1 MEDRLQPLVRRS
13 RALSTVPFLF
23 SSGWLTLSLRVGILF
38 LPALPSAPFAFALSS
53 HRSHELVELRK
64 LDVRVFTSRDAIT
77 FLSFS
82 TVLATLR
89 SRVVSS

>member
-23 SSGWLTLSLRVGILF
+23 SPGWLTLSLRVGILF
-38 LPALPSAPFAFALSS
+38 LPALPSAPFAFALGS

-64 LDVRVFTSRDAIT
+64 LDVRVFTRNAIT

-82 TVLATLR
+82 TMFATLR
-89 SRVVSS
+89 SRLVSS